1 MVVDLKRKF
10 TLITPVSIQEIDTET
25 VDSYKYPGLH
35 LSNKL
40 NWTTNTDV
48 LYKKGQSRLH
58 LLKRLRSFGV
68 CRTL

>member
-1 MVVDLKRKF
+1 MIVDLRRKF
-10 TLITPVSIQEIDTET
+10 PLITPVSIQEIDTET
-25 VDSYKYPGLH
+25 VDSYKYLGLH
-35 LSNKL
+35 LNIKL

-58 LLKRLRSFGV
+58 LLKRLRSFGG